1 MTNKLR
7 NFIIFGLTILTAFAI
22 FVMSPTKAYAC
33 ACCGYAG
40 EWYQRTENLDS
51 SQVET
56 LNQLKFSPSANLYL
70 TAAGFDIIKGISSN
84 SETYT
89 LSHSKN
95 KRSWN
100 FRLVD
105 GSGKT
110 GNLSLTLPE
119 KMIAFGTDFYDQP
132 TPNSRLYKELRM
144 EGKVAGNGI
153 FAAGMGSD
161 SRFRLILQGRGNY
174 CLNRTDFKHWNL
186 QILGSGSSFS
196 FYGFFEQ

>member
-7 NFIIFGLTILTAFAI
+7 NFIIFGFTILTAFAI

-40 EWYQRTENLDS
+40 EWYQQSENLES

-56 LNQLKFSPSANLYL
+56 LNQLKFSPSAQLYL
-70 TAAGFDIIKGISSN
+70 TAAGFDTIKGIASN

-89 LSHSKN
+89 LFHSKN
-95 KRSWN
+95 KRYWN

-105 GSGKT
+105 ESGKM
-110 GNLSLTLPE
+110 GNLSFTLPE
-119 KMIAFGTDFYDQP
+119 KIIAFATDFYDQP
-132 TPNSRLYKELRM
+132 SPDSRLYKELRL

-153 FAAGMGSD
+153 FAAGMGGD

-174 CLNRTDFKHWNL
+174 CLNPTDFKHWNL
-186 QILGSGSSFS
+186 QILGSRSSYS
-196 FYGFFEQ
+196 FYGSFEK